1 MVKCIIQT
9 VEISEMIDFTC
20 KKLGFNQQHMGIQ
33 SVRVRIYCGWFFS
46 NIAPVELLFS
56 YQGINGFTSG
66 IISGVAHFRLF
77 SVLCSCDS
85 GDDSPSICIQGSLKI
100 CYHTPCNGWSSS
112 LFFYLVARNWS
123 YALNKYRQIHIYIYI
138 YIYMVLSENRARS
151 PANPMISHHSSF
163 SNGHFMVVM
172 LVYKY

>member
-123 YALNKYRQIHIYIYI
+123 YALNKYRQIHIYIYTWFCLKTGHVPPQI
-138 YIYMVLSENRARS
+138 PWFLITHHFQTAILWLSC
-151 PANPMISHHSSF
+151 
-163 SNGHFMVVM
+163 
-172 LVYKY
+172 